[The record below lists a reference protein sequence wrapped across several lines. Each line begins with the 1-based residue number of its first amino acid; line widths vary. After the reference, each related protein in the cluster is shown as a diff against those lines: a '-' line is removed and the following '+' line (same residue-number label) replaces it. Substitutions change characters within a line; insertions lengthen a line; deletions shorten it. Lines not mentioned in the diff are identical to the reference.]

1 MFSEIHLCFLSL
13 AQSGTIILQEE
24 EGNVSARTVASVA
37 LIDTGL
43 QRLYANL
50 GNFDY
55 KHTNLLSCMT
65 LDVGNCH
72 SIVHVKQANMSK
84 AEYCR
89 SFGLTMK
96 EAVKRVTT
104 RAANYHTSRNSWYPL
119 LSQVP
124 VMKLLPIVNMHP
136 ADCDALRDWASSFG
150 AAVRQRTVRQETTMA
165 RHGTLPQFMYQ
176 RQCEISEKPVA
187 IAFDEQGNTADA
199 AKENELEEDE
209 ADEFDQSSDKEVSE
223 DGQEKARCPTLL
235 QGEIRSSATI
245 LLGARTRFGREICFN
260 SCLLY

>member
-1 MFSEIHLCFLSL
+1 
-13 AQSGTIILQEE
+13 
-24 EGNVSARTVASVA
+24 
-37 LIDTGL
+37 
-43 QRLYANL
+43 
-50 GNFDY
+50 
-55 KHTNLLSCMT
+55 MT
-65 LDVGNCH
+65 LDVENCH

-89 SFGLTMK
+89 SFGLTME

-104 RAANYHTSRNSWYPL
+104 RAACYHTSRNSWYPNPEEALL

-124 VMKLLPIVNMHP
+124 VMKPLPIVNMRP

-150 AAVRQRTVRQETTMA
+150 AAVRQRTVRQETTIA
-165 RHGTLPQFMYQ
+165 RHGTLLEFMYQ

-209 ADEFDQSSDKEVSE
+209 ADEFDQSSDEEVSE
-223 DGQEKARCPTLL
+223 DGRESTRCPTLL
-235 QGEIRSSATI
+235 QGEIESSATFPQ
-245 LLGARTRFGREICFN
+245 LASGAKFVSIIVFFTELSMGLTTLT
-260 SCLLY
+260 SSY